1 MVLESIISVKRA
13 EREPIDMLFLGFVYS
28 SIAVLLA
35 LWLFPGQAS
44 ATAILFT
51 TIAMLPLMLN
61 VILFEEKKEESA
73 KKISFK
79 THKQSIPFFQFCFS
93 FSFSLAYYYHL
104 LFGTLSCQ
112 TA

>member
-61 VILFEEKKEESA
+61 VILFEKKKEESA
-73 KKISFK
+73 KPREIS
-79 THKQSIPFFQFCFS
+79 TINTGINHILFFFIN
-93 FSFSLAYYYHL
+93 YY
-104 LFGTLSCQ
+104 FII
-112 TA
+112 